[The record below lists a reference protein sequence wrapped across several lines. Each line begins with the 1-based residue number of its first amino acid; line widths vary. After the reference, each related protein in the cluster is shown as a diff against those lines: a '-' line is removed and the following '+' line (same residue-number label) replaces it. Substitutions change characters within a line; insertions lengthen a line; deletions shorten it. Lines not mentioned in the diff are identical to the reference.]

1 MQGAFVSAQIRR
13 QFYTGCFV
21 FLLLPL
27 AWLDAGQA
35 IPPKRTFGRAWQH
48 AGHLGDII
56 VPNTIVNVRNFGA
69 AGNGIANDQPKVAAA
84 IASLGGTPGIV
95 YFSPGTY
102 LIQSPIIVPSGV
114 VLCGQS
120 PEDTTL
126 LFDFVGHAI
135 QLSGNETGPW
145 ISLVKSAAMHE
156 DTLEVS
162 DRNVFAV
169 GDYAL
174 VRQENDPSWNITDTW
189 AFYSAGQVI
198 RIAAVAGNTL
208 TLERPLRHAYPL
220 SRNPEIRRINAN
232 KNSGV
237 DNLKL
242 ERRLAGK
249 ATTRDNTSTIHF
261 SYAAQ
266 GWVRGVHSY
275 KAFGSHIAIDNST
288 QIEVTGCYL
297 NDAHEFDG
305 GGSGY
310 GIKVQIR
317 SGECLIENNI
327 LRMLRHAI
335 LLQAGANGNVFGYNY
350 SRDAKSDNAPT
361 CAGDLSLHGNYP
373 YANLF
378 EGNIVEHIW
387 IDNSHDGINGPFNT
401 FFRNRAENCGFNM
414 TDQNADSQNVVGNEL
429 FRGNFVAR
437 IAIGNGYRLEG
448 GDHFTCGN
456 NTKAGGRQP
465 PGSGGLLDYSYY
477 LNATPLA
484 MPKMPKWWTIPDL
497 LPIIGPP
504 RDFVSDKNNPAR
516 ARYFSGGVLTV
527 GPPTDHRNFPRQIT
541 AQ

>member
-1 MQGAFVSAQIRR
+1 MSAQIRR
-13 QFYTGCFV
+13 QFYTVCFV
-21 FLLLPL
+21 ALLLSL
-27 AWLDAGQA
+27 AWPAIGQE
-35 IPPKRTFGRAWQH
+35 IPPSRTFGRAWQH
-48 AGHLGDII
+48 AGHLGAII
-56 VPNTIVNVRNFGA
+56 VPGTIVNVRHFGA

-84 IASLGGTPGIV
+84 IASFGGMPGVV
-95 YFSPGTY
+95 YFPPGTY
-102 LIQSPIIVPSGV
+102 LMQSPIIVPSGV

-135 QLSGNETGPW
+135 QIYGNETGPW
-145 ISLVKSAAMHE
+145 ISLTKPAAMHA
-156 DTLEVS
+156 DTLVVS
-162 DRNVFAV
+162 DGSVFSV

-174 VRQENDPSWNITDTW
+174 VRQKNDPSWNITDTW
-189 AFYSAGQVI
+189 ASYSAGQVV
-198 RIAAVAGNTL
+198 RITAVADNTL
-208 TLERPLRHAYPL
+208 TLESPLRHAYPL
-220 SRNPEIRRINAN
+220 GRNPEIRRINAN

-242 ERRLAGK
+242 ERLLAGDS
-249 ATTRDNTSTIHF
+249 TTRDNVYTIHF

-288 QIEVTGCYL
+288 GIEVAGCYIHA
-297 NDAHEFDG
+297 AHEYDG

-310 GIKVQIR
+310 GIKVQAR

-327 LRMLRHAI
+327 LRVLRHAI
-335 LLQAGANGNVFGYNY
+335 TLQAGANGNVFGYNY
-350 SRDAKSDNAPT
+350 SCDAKSDSHPS
-361 CAGDLSLHGNYP
+361 CAGDVSLHGNYP

-378 EGNIVEHIW
+378 EGNIVGHLW
-387 IDNSHDGINGPFNT
+387 IDNSHNGINGPFNT

-414 TDQNADSQNVVGNEL
+414 TDQHADSQNVVGNEL
-429 FRGNFVAR
+429 FRGNLLAR
-437 IAIGNGYRLEG
+437 IAIGNGFRLGG

-456 NTKAGGRQP
+456 NTKACGRQP
-465 PGSGGLLDYSYY
+465 PGTGGLVACSYY
-477 LNATPLA
+477 LNDNPLEI
-484 MPKMPKWWTIPDL
+484 PKMPKWWTIPDG

-527 GPPTDHRNFPRQIT
+527 GRATKGP
-541 AQ
+541 ACE